1 MSDPTPSGTATNATG
16 ARDLV
21 AGLADAG
28 VSVAFISPGSRN
40 TPLTLALAAEPR
52 IRDVS
57 IRDERSAGFMALGWG
72 KATGVP
78 AMVVCTSG
86 SAATH
91 YYPAIVEADQAATPM
106 IVLTADRPLTLRGT
120 SAPQTMDQA
129 NLYGAHVKVFTD
141 VEILGEGL
149 RKTGVAAVATAR
161 DGIPGPVHLNVP
173 LAEPLIPGDLLPAA
187 AAVPIK
193 PTHPDPPPL
202 PWGAEFLANKRVII
216 IAGGGQ
222 PDGFPEALARYADL
236 LGAPVIADPQC
247 RPVAHSTINAA
258 DALVAAGVLDRL
270 HPEIVLRLGPLPTS
284 KPIATW
290 LAGFDGTR
298 VVVNRS
304 RLTDPLTPPDHLID
318 MAPIQFVSAPPDV
331 QADPEY
337 LTAWKTAEAAASAI
351 INTTLDA
358 AVLSEPLIARTVLAS
373 APPGSIVFAGSSM
386 PIRDVDRFT
395 TPRHDVRVIANRGV
409 NGIDGSI
416 STAIGCA
423 MSGTPTTALIGDVA
437 ALHDVAALG
446 ELARLN
452 TPLQVVVTNND
463 GGGIFSFLP
472 QKRSGVIPDGVYE
485 RHWGT
490 PHGHS
495 LATLATAFG
504 LETRSVTNPVELSEA
519 LSSRDPALIEV
530 STDRAANVELH
541 DRITDAVTAALLRVE
556 PEAS

>member
-1 MSDPTPSGTATNATG
+1 MTDPTPSETATNATG

-52 IRDVS
+52 IKDVS

-78 AMVVCTSG
+78 AVVVCTSG

-91 YYPAIVEADQAATPM
+91 YYPAIVEADQAATPL
-106 IVLTADRPLTLRGT
+106 IVLTADRPITLRGT

-129 NLYGAHVKVFTD
+129 NLYGGHVKVFTD
-141 VEILGEGL
+141 IEILSDGV
-149 RKTGVAAVATAR
+149 RMTGVAAVATAR
-161 DGIPGPVHLNVP
+161 DGVPGPVHLNVP
-173 LAEPLIPGDLLPAA
+173 LAEPLTPEDLVPAA
-187 AAVPIK
+187 TPEPVE
-193 PTHPDPPPL
+193 PTGRALPPV
-202 PWGAEFLANKRVII
+202 PWGAELLANKRVII
-216 IAGGGQ
+216 VAGGGQ
-222 PDGFPEALARYADL
+222 PDGFPEALGRYADE

-247 RPVAHSTINAA
+247 RPEAPSTINAA
-258 DALVAAGVLDRL
+258 DALVAAGVLDHL
-270 HPEIVLRLGPLPTS
+270 HPDVVLRIGPLPTS

-290 LAGFDGTR
+290 LAGFDGTSI
-298 VVVNRS
+298 VVNRS

-318 MAPIQFVSAPPDV
+318 MAPIEFVSAPPGV
-331 QADPEY
+331 QADPGY
-337 LTAWKTAEAAASAI
+337 LVAWKTAEATATAI
-351 INTTLDA
+351 IDTTLGDSG
-358 AVLSEPLIARTVLAS
+358 LSEPLIARTVVAS
-373 APPGSIVFAGSSM
+373 AKPGSIVFVGSSM

-446 ELARLN
+446 ELARLKA
-452 TPLQVVVTNND
+452 PLVVVVVNND

-472 QKRSGVIPDGVYE
+472 QKRSGVIPNGVYE

-495 LATLATAFG
+495 LATLASAFG
-504 LETRSVTNPVELSEA
+504 VEARLATSPVELSEA
-519 LSSRDPALIEV
+519 LSSREAALVEV
-530 STDRAANVELH
+530 ATDRKANVDLH
-541 DRITDAVTAALLRVE
+541 DRVTDAVTNALVRIGE
-556 PEAS
+556 TTP